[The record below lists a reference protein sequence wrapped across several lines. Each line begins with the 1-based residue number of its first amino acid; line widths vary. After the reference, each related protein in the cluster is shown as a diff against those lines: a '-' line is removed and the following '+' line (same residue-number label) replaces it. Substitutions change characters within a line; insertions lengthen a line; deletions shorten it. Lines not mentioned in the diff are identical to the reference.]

1 MRGMKRHSV
10 CVECRHSSKCGM
22 KTFGKRGM
30 QTFEYAWNADIQ
42 VCGRRLQVLEG
53 VNCVRGKVSS
63 AVSLT
68 KDGDGLGL

>member
-1 MRGMKRHSV
+1 M
-10 CVECRHSSKCGM
+10 
-22 KTFGKRGM
+22 RGM
-30 QTFEYAWNADIQ
+30 QTFGYAWNADIQ